1 MKLFQPV
8 FGTTGVN
15 MWMTVC

>member
-8 FGTTGVN
+8 FVTTGVN
-15 MWMTVC
+15 MWKKIC

>member
-8 FGTTGVN
+8 FVTTGVN
-15 MWMTVC
+15 MWKTVC